1 MTQKEAI
8 RNLYLGKVN
17 KNAIR
22 DQEKNECFYL
32 RKHITN
38 GEYIVE
44 YCQIMAVG
52 GVVSRENRVLLIKPN
67 GDCYD
72 CEKMFNNKV
81 EDAKKYFS
89 LVKDVDVKEY
99 LNLK

>member
-1 MTQKEAI
+1 MTQKEVI

-17 KNAIR
+17 KNPIR

-38 GEYIVE
+38 GDYIVE
-44 YCQIMAVG
+44 YSQIMAVG
-52 GVVSRENRVLLIKPN
+52 GVVSRDNKVLLIDSK

-72 CEKMFNNKV
+72 CEKYFTNPH
-81 EDAKKYFS
+81 DAKKYFS
-89 LVKDVDVKEY
+89 LVKDIDVKEY